1 MKAIPRSPCS
11 SAWKINTFLH
21 VEADTAKGEVG
32 IILSNVLNHSKT
44 LILVNLS
51 GIVPSYPKV
60 VGTTNSDPTERKWDT
75 RTHNLDLFSCSLLDN

>member
-32 IILSNVLNHSKT
+32 IIWSNVLNHSKT
-44 LILVNLS
+44 LDSGQPERNSAQLS
-51 GIVPSYPKV
+51 QSGW
-60 VGTTNSDPTERKWDT
+60 NHEQ
-75 RTHNLDLFSCSLLDN
+75 